1 MSKLNSYCINQALRS
16 IGICNPYMGMT
27 RNGWLK
33 MPFKQYDQL
42 RYTIMCSFEDRFE
55 TGYTL
60 NELIEY
66 LEITGKYKFILN
78 FLKTLKEASFENY
91 SVSTVSPSL
100 LCYIFSISTD
110 KIKKQKSNGYEGIG
124 MFTNRYGVKKFIKF
138 RKEFQHWLDE
148 EQQYLEFQADCL
160 VGYNRG

>member
-16 IGICNPYMGMT
+16 IGVCNPYMGMT

-33 MPFKQYDQL
+33 MPFKLYDKL

-55 TGYTL
+55 TGYNL

-66 LEITGKYKFILN
+66 LEITSKYKFIRN
-78 FLKTLKEASFENY
+78 FLKALKEASFENY
-91 SVSTVSPSL
+91 SVNTVSPSL
-100 LCYIFSISTD
+100 LIYLFSITPN
-110 KIKKQKSNGYEGIG
+110 KIKKQRMRGYEGIG